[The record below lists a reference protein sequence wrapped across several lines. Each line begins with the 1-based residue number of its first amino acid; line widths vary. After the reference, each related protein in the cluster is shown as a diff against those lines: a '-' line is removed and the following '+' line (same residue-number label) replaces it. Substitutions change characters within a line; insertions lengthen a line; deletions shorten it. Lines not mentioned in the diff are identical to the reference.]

1 MIQLNLLV
9 IKTNQVEKVHHFYQQ
24 LGLHF
29 THHRHGKGPLHYAA
43 EMNGLVFEI
52 YPLPQASAEVDKST
66 RLGFTVQKLAAI
78 LPQLDASAII
88 SLPQQREW
96 GYTALVK
103 DPDGR
108 KVELTEAQAF

>member
-1 MIQLNLLV
+1 MINLNLLV

-24 LGLHF
+24 LGLQF
-29 THHRHGKGPLHYAA
+29 THHRHGNGPFHYSA

-52 YPLPQASAEVDKST
+52 YPLPKASLEPDKNT
-66 RLGFTVQKLAAI
+66 RLGFTVQKLAT
-78 LPQLDASAII
+78 LLSQLDASAII
-88 SLPQQREW
+88 SPPQQQKW

-108 KVELTEAQAF
+108 KVELTEAS